1 MVPSVAFH
9 DLQQGGGTR
18 DLPYYREL
26 ARRSGST
33 LELGA
38 GTGRVALELAGLTDL
53 AANDVD
59 EQLME
64 ELVRRAHARGVTVT
78 PVLGDATKLDLGRRF
93 DLILAPAG
101 FAQTVGGPGTR
112 QALLRVIKR
121 HLAVTGLAVVAITDV
136 EEVLRE
142 CTTPAPSRRL
152 RARGRTFVCQQLPA
166 TEIEGGARV
175 TWKRV
180 VRRRIAGRPASRS
193 SGTRRADLPPCERR
207 ADRHRSPRLRP
218 AGAPRSSRPRRR
230 GQPGVDLLRTAPCA
244 AFRRLNRPS
253 GYSAPAG
260 ITYRRGVSPPSAL
273 GRSRSACSPPPRASD
288 GQLGLPPVRRDPRQ
302 DRAGARAR
310 GEDRSTL
317 DDHASR
323 WMRPGQ
329 PPDECLLGIFHRVR
343 NCQIVGHADLP
354 WTPQPKSGAR

>member
-1 MVPSVAFH
+1 M
-9 DLQQGGGTR
+9 
-18 DLPYYREL
+18 
-26 ARRSGST
+26 
-33 LELGA
+33 GA

-64 ELVRRAHARGVTVT
+64 ELVRRAQARGVTVT

-101 FAQTVGGPGTR
+101 FAQTVGGPGIR

-136 EEVLRE
+136 EEVLRD
-142 CTTPAPSRRL
+142 CTTPAPSQRL

-193 SGTRRADLPPCERR
+193 VEPVGLTYHRVSAEQIAAEADACGLQMPHAHHDPGD
-207 ADRHRSPRLRP
+207 ADSLGSTYCVLR
-218 AGAPRSSRPRRR
+218 
-230 GQPGVDLLRTAPCA
+230 Q
-244 AFRRLNRPS
+244 
-253 GYSAPAG
+253 
-260 ITYRRGVSPPSAL
+260 
-273 GRSRSACSPPPRASD
+273 
-288 GQLGLPPVRRDPRQ
+288 
-302 DRAGARAR
+302 
-310 GEDRSTL
+310 
-317 DDHASR
+317 
-323 WMRPGQ
+323 RPGR
-329 PPDECLLGIFHRVR
+329 DHV
-343 NCQIVGHADLP
+343 
-354 WTPQPKSGAR
+354 PQGCVAT